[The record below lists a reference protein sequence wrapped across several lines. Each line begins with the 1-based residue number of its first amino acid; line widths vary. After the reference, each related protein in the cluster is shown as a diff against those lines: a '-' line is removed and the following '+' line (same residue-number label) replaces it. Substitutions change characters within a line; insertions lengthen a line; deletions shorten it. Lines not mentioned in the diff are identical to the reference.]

1 MKIKLDYVFLNVDGD
16 PLEKRV
22 SDAKKTKETEPEFIN
37 LRDIIIDSLLT
48 PIQGDEPDVK
58 YEKYRLFQKIASA
71 ENEAD
76 LKLEETL
83 LIKKAVGK
91 LQPQIIMGQV
101 WDLLD
106 Q

>member
-1 MKIKLDYVFLNVDGD
+1 MKIKLDYVFLDVDKN
-16 PLEKRV
+16 PVRKN
-22 SDAKKTKETEPEFIN
+22 ETEN
-37 LRDIIIDSLLT
+37 LTLRDIIVTSLLT
-48 PIQGDEPDVK
+48 PIQGDEPETK
-58 YEKYRLFQKIASA
+58 YEKYKLFQKVASA

-106 Q
+106 S